1 MENYKQILENSNN
14 TEEIIEVVN
23 HLIMTEKLEDNFI
36 PIFTK
41 YLSNDDRAIRDAGY
55 RALINYPEPLKC
67 NVARSVSPIIETR
80 KIEIRNL
87 AGDILLKLGVNTS
100 EPLVKYL
107 KSDDFDIRKFACDI
121 IGLVDTGKYLDTV
134 MQLYD
139 DNDTNVVLSSIEAVG
154 NIFYRNQ
161 TNVDKT
167 HIIYSL
173 IELYETN
180 NDVLKPQIVDTLGKI
195 GGKEAEEFL
204 LNILRYDN
212 DYFLKIASI
221 DSLAIVGSNIEISN
235 LLLSEINTYPIDIQ
249 TVVLKTA
256 LAIGVRLGELPELP
270 SESRKIAHKALKDL
284 DKDISSAGLVAL
296 GETYE
301 LEDIDSLVNFFER
314 ADYDTQQYILYN
326 LVENSYPKVLEIF
339 FDKIF
344 DIHINEN
351 NSSNNIELL
360 LVIHPVWNNFV
371 PDKQK
376 MILTTLLNV
385 VLNRNTIDNTDLIE
399 FIAKFEATQL
409 EEVKE
414 EMKLADTS
422 IIKPIDELFQ
432 KIYNFQ

>member
-1 MENYKQILENSNN
+1 MTMIL
-14 TEEIIEVVN
+14 
-23 HLIMTEKLEDNFI
+23 
-36 PIFTK
+36 
-41 YLSNDDRAIRDAGY
+41 
-55 RALINYPEPLKC
+55 
-67 NVARSVSPIIETR
+67 
-80 KIEIRNL
+80 
-87 AGDILLKLGVNTS
+87 
-100 EPLVKYL
+100 
-107 KSDDFDIRKFACDI
+107 
-121 IGLVDTGKYLDTV
+121 
-134 MQLYD
+134 
-139 DNDTNVVLSSIEAVG
+139 NVVLSSIEAVG

-326 LVENSYPKVLEIF
+326 LVENSYPKVLESF

-360 LVIHPVWNNFV
+360 LVIHPAWNNFV